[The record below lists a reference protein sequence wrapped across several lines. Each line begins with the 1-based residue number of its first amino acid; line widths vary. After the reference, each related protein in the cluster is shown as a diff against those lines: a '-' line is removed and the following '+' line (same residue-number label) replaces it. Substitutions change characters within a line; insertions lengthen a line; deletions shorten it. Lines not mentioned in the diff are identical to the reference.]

1 MAQIVTGEGKSYIIS
16 VVAIILV
23 RFQRIVDIVTINLE
37 LAFRDENEQ
46 KDYYQLFNIKA
57 GVLCTANGVEEY
69 IESYKNEYK
78 TKNLIVVAFMHM
90 F

>member
-37 LAFRDENEQ
+37 LAFRDENKQ
-46 KDYYQLFNIKA
+46 KDYYQLFNIKT

-69 IESYKNEYK
+69 IELYKKEYKNKKPYSCG
-78 TKNLIVVAFMHM
+78 F
-90 F
+90 